1 MTMKM
6 TSPRRP
12 ILLGL
17 YQDELILLALSLL
30 LDSLDY
36 LIPTLSIPRVGDIV
50 DLLGLVFAVLAFSWL
65 GFITLLELIPGFDVI
80 PSFTITWFTW
90 YILRERRLEA
100 ELEAELERW
109 R

>member
-12 ILLGL
+12 MLLGL
-17 YQDELILLALSLL
+17 YHDELILLALCLL

-36 LIPTLSIPRVGDIV
+36 LIPILSIPRVGDIM
-50 DLLGLVFAVLAFSWL
+50 DFLGLVFAVLAFSWL

-90 YILRERRLEA
+90 YLMRERRLEIELKK
-100 ELEAELERW
+100 ELEGW